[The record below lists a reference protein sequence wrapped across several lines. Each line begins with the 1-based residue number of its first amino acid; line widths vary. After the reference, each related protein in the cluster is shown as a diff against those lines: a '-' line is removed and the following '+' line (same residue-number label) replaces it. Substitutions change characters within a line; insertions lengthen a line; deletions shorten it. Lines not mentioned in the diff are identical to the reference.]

1 MRIDLGFDDAP
12 EIERLLID
20 RIVLTWLHLQHV
32 EYRRSAQWSTGD
44 SSHARLSFYDRATE
58 RAQADHV
65 RAITALARLRK
76 LRLPNVAQVNIV
88 APGAQQTNLA
98 QVAPG

>member
-1 MRIDLGFDDAP
+1 L
-12 EIERLLID
+12 
-20 RIVLTWLHLQHV
+20 
-32 EYRRSAQWSTGD
+32 STGD

-76 LRLPNVAQVNIV
+76 LRLPYVAQVNIA
-88 APGAQQTNLA
+88 APGAQQANIA
-98 QVAPG
+98 QLGAVESDTT